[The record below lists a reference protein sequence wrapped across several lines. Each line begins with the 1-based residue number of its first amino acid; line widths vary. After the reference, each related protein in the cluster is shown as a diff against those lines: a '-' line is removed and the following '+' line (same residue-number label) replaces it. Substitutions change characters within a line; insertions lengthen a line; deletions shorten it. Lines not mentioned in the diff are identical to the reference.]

1 MCQLCRLTRRYSQS
15 QLSSSSLLDTSKFSS
30 LIVID
35 HRQESGQPSPKSPA
49 IPARRLKS

>member
-30 LIVID
+30 LIVTD
-35 HRQESGQPSPKSPA
+35 HRQKSGQLFPQLSA
-49 IPARRLKS
+49 IPTRRLKP